1 MPRRKKNVDGAELIT
16 EPEKMEL
23 QVLVRSGAD
32 FKIHP
37 DQVRQWKNVG
47 GTITQEFL
55 GPILYLAFCCG
66 FNLFQ

>member
-1 MPRRKKNVDGAELIT
+1 
-16 EPEKMEL
+16 MEL